1 KPGPAEQLEG
11 IRAAVK
17 AAEIPIC
24 GTRDGFDY
32 VLESDLMVHDPK
44 LKLSTLIRA
53 EKLPT
58 VEAKPGVVMVGIP
71 VAPLQLDL

>member
-1 KPGPAEQLEG
+1 M
-11 IRAAVK
+11 K

-32 VLESDLMVHDPK
+32 VLEADLMIYDPK
-44 LKLSTLIRA
+44 LKLSTLIRT

-58 VEAKPGVVMVGIP
+58 VEAAPGVVMVGIP
-71 VAPLQLDL
+71 VAPMQLVPMSY